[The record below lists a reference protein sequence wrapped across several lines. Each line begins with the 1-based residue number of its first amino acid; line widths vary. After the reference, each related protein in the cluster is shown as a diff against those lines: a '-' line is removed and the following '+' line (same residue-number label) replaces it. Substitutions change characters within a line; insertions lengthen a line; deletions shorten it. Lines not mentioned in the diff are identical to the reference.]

1 MNENRIN
8 LKSRMRGAIVGFA
21 FGEALGYGTEFMTR
35 QQVRTYYPGGLREF
49 SQIIRD
55 AHRSQRKRGEPGHE
69 SRMLNALAYTFLKEG
84 KFDIRVL
91 ARRFKQW
98 LATVE
103 SDYPAIIPVVCKT
116 PGWEDN
122 PVTVAHNVWHERNI
136 REASNEAL
144 PRGIMAAMISNEKEM
159 VENTRKLVLMTN
171 DDSRCLA
178 TTLMVAT
185 MVSKLLYD
193 GREATYEE
201 LAEIG
206 RRIDPRTLHYLEK
219 AHEGDIESLKV
230 DDEETQCWTR
240 KSTAA
245 ALWGLWHGKDP
256 ADSIYKE
263 VDLGG
268 DSDNNAALVGSMV
281 GMKYGY
287 DALPEEKEKLIGLEE
302 FIDVADKLS
311 DFIKKRENIVED
323 E

>member
-1 MNENRIN
+1 MKENRIN
-8 LKSRMRGAIVGFA
+8 LRSKMRGAVVGFA

-69 SRMLNALAYTFLKEG
+69 TRMLSTMSETFLKEG

-91 ARRFKQW
+91 ARKFKQW

-103 SDYPAIIPVVCKT
+103 SDYPAIIPVICMT
-116 PGWEDN
+116 PGWEEN
-122 PVTVAHNVWHERNI
+122 PVATAHKVWHERNI

-144 PRGIMAAMISNEKEM
+144 PRGILAAIISNEKDM
-159 VENTRKLVLMTN
+159 AENTRKLVLMTN

-178 TTLMVAT
+178 TTMMIAT
-185 MVSKLLYD
+185 MISKLLYED
-193 GREATYEE
+193 REATYDE

-219 AHEGDIESLKV
+219 AYEGDIYSLKV

-245 ALWGLWHGKDP
+245 ALWGLRHGQDA
-256 ADSIYKE
+256 ADSIFKV

-268 DSDNNAALVGSMV
+268 DSDNNAAIVGSMV
-281 GMKYGY
+281 GIKYGY
-287 DALPEEKEKLIGLEE
+287 EALPEEKEKLIGLDGL
-302 FIDVADKLS
+302 IDVADKLC
-311 DFIKKRENIVED
+311 DLIKEREKIADD